1 MKKILIVLVM
11 MVFGC
16 AGVLGQKY
24 YNPTFNNGFQWELEG
39 GPCSSLSV
47 SYKFAKRFSIGAGY
61 QYGICV
67 NGFLNKTK
75 RSVTIQRNYSSTYGK
90 DKSPSTIHRS
100 DDWIDGMNGP
110 TDSKFQ
116 KYFVNLQIRPVNRVF
131 SPILG
136 INVGQMTIHLD
147 DYWYPYYGD
156 EQSMLTL
163 TPYAGLSIRLGRN
176 CFLGLKFGVDNLGS
190 KIAPTG
196 DQQVD
201 KRTIYDHGTPNY
213 YVETTITDFPDVDIS
228 NIYLALNFTHTMNF
242 GHGYTEKRRIAEYR
256 ASHPKMKKERDGHV
270 LDAIANALEVTS
282 NALEE
287 TANTLN
293 QMQGNNNVA
302 VPNGNYSGIYNQN
315 YSSGSYSGNNY
326 YAGANNNQNTKIV
339 HNYKNTFENDG
350 QYTNTTFIPNHYTSK
365 EVYNDGKCILYT
377 DETSEHKI
385 EWRVCQCDLCDNDGT
400 FLLGGTKISCIH
412 CKGRKFVVYKE
423 IQDFKNGTRTFIGN
437 EGITDIYNLYTNQVI
452 YSGTDKYVREQKE
465 LTDFIKSQTEQR
477 KEDSE
482 FQREM
487 REQER
492 HDDLCNAKLR
502 NYLKFSNMLLDMK
515 TGSTPYSESRKQ
527 SLQSDMRR
535 YRQECP
541 DITKSD
547 LEDW

>member
-1 MKKILIVLVM
+1 MKKILMIFVM

-16 AGVLGQKY
+16 ASVLGQKY

-75 RSVTIQRNYSSTYGK
+75 RSVTIQRNYSTTNNN

-116 KYFVNLQIRPVNRVF
+116 KYFVNFQIRPVNRAF

-156 EQSMLTL
+156 EQRMLTL
-163 TPYAGLSIRLGRN
+163 TPYAGMSIRLGRN
-176 CFLGLKFGVDNLGS
+176 SFLGLKFGVDNFGS

-196 DQQVD
+196 DQQVE

-228 NIYLALNFTHTMNF
+228 NIYLAINFTHTMNF

-256 ASHPKMKKERDGHV
+256 ASHPKVKKERDGHV
-270 LDAIANALEVTS
+270 LDAIANVLEVTN
-282 NALEE
+282 NALGE
-287 TANTLN
+287 TAKTLN

-302 VPNGNYSGIYNQN
+302 APSGNYSGNYNQN
-315 YSSGSYSGNNY
+315 YNSGNYSGSNYNINIPKVIWPAAPKEKNYIPEGWDMSGCQKVSEDATTITYKGKNKSSGEEFTMFISKRCFSCNSTGQCYNCHGTGVYYSVQQY
-326 YAGANNNQNTKIV
+326 FSCPTCLNT
-339 HNYKNTFENDG
+339 
-350 QYTNTTFIPNHYTSK
+350 
-365 EVYNDGKCILYT
+365 GKCTNCNGRGYEITQVYSNGYIVTHGSNPTIKTKEQLELEQEQKQAERERNGGMT
-377 DETSEHKI
+377 DEGK
-385 EWRVCQCDLCDNDGT
+385 L
-400 FLLGGTKISCIH
+400 K
-412 CKGRKFVVYKE
+412 
-423 IQDFKNGTRTFIGN
+423 
-437 EGITDIYNLYTNQVI
+437 
-452 YSGTDKYVREQKE
+452 
-465 LTDFIKSQTEQR
+465 
-477 KEDSE
+477 
-482 FQREM
+482 
-487 REQER
+487 EQER
-492 HDDLCNAKLR
+492 HDNSCDSKYR
-502 NYLKFSNMLLDMK
+502 NYLNFHNELLDMK
-515 TGSTPYSESRKQ
+515 SKGTVNPSRKQ
-527 SLQSDMRR
+527 YLQSCMRR

-541 DITKSD
+541 EITKSS

>member
-1 MKKILIVLVM
+1 MKKIVVFFVM

-75 RSVTIQRNYSSTYGK
+75 RSVTIQRNYSSTYNK

-100 DDWIDGMNGP
+100 DDWLDGMNGP

-116 KYFVNLQIRPVNRVF
+116 KYFVNFQIRPVNRVF

-163 TPYAGLSIRLGRN
+163 TPYAGMSIRLGRN
-176 CFLGLKFGVDNLGS
+176 SFLGLKFGVDNLGS

-256 ASHPKMKKERDGHV
+256 ASHPKVKKERDGHV
-270 LDAIANALEVTS
+270 LDAIANVLEVTN
-282 NALEE
+282 NALGE
-287 TANTLN
+287 TTKTLN

-302 VPNGNYSGIYNQN
+302 VPNGNYSQN
-315 YSSGSYSGNNY
+315 YNSGNYSGNNVSQQINSSN
-326 YAGANNNQNTKIV
+326 GGNINFFANEGK
-339 HNYKNTFENDG
+339 
-350 QYTNTTFIPNHYTSK
+350 YTNTTFIPNYYQDKMDLGTSVIYTNGNVK
-365 EVYNDGKCILYT
+365 WHVGKCSCYMG
-377 DETSEHKI
+377 
-385 EWRVCQCDLCDNDGT
+385 QCNICH
-400 FLLGGTKISCIH
+400 GTKINPHSIDNDLCRY
-412 CKGRKFVVYKE
+412 CNYTGLCQNCYGKGFTVSKHITNGDISTVYSE
-423 IQDFKNGTRTFIGN
+423 NGTSKMYFYG
-437 EGITDIYNLYTNQVI
+437 D
-452 YSGTDKYVREQKE
+452 DKAENDRLNHADAQ
-465 LTDFIKSQTEQR
+465 
-477 KEDSE
+477 
-482 FQREM
+482 M
-487 REQER
+487 RDQER
-492 HDDLCNAKLR
+492 HDNSCDSKYR
-502 NYLKFSNMLLDMK
+502 NYLNFHNELLDMK
-515 TGSTPYSESRKQ
+515 SKGTVNPSLKQ
-527 SLQSDMRR
+527 YLQSCMRR

-541 DITKSD
+541 EITKSN